1 VTFVGSAGGS
11 SPLGAV
17 SIASARNVT
26 LAAVSAASLVQSA
39 GSGATILGGPVT
51 TTGPVGIST
60 GAVTVGSGGGIA
72 AGGTVTLAT
81 TSGILLAASITT
93 TGDAIS
99 LAGPVT
105 LGANSTVAATAG
117 GSTSGAAIA
126 FSSTINGPFA
136 LTVDAGTS
144 GDVTFGGEIGGASP
158 ASRLA
163 SLSVTSAPATTHFV
177 ADVTTTGDQTYTGGV
192 RIEND
197 VTFTATHTDGDI
209 RFLGAVNADTGA
221 ESITI
226 DAGGNVSFGGPV
238 GATPFAAL
246 TVDSGTNPG
255 ETIEFGAGVGTV
267 SADSIALNTNRP
279 VVAAAVAT
287 IVGRA
292 GTTFVADEFAM
303 GQGHKLTVLGDVAIG
318 AAGGANASS
327 VTLGDVVSLGDLR
340 VNADS
345 IVLLGRSAE
354 MILTNTG
361 STVLDPAVDYI
372 VDGQVFFSVT
382 PTMGGA
388 VPGNRAEFASA
399 SGAVDGSGT
408 LTGFQ
413 QFIYAQPITT
423 AVVTGPAPANAV
435 LDLRASDTRSQQINP
450 ATVIPPGGARI
461 YGLGSAVPDDE
472 ESKDEADG
480 AESGDTAAP

>member
-1 VTFVGSAGGS
+1 
-11 SPLGAV
+11 
-17 SIASARNVT
+17 
-26 LAAVSAASLVQSA
+26 
-39 GSGATILGGPVT
+39 
-51 TTGPVGIST
+51 
-60 GAVTVGSGGGIA
+60 
-72 AGGTVTLAT
+72 
-81 TSGILLAASITT
+81 
-93 TGDAIS
+93 
-99 LAGPVT
+99 
-105 LGANSTVAATAG
+105 
-117 GSTSGAAIA
+117 
-126 FSSTINGPFA
+126 
-136 LTVDAGTS
+136 
-144 GDVTFGGEIGGASP
+144 
-158 ASRLA
+158 
-163 SLSVTSAPATTHFV
+163 VTSAPATTHFV

-197 VTFTATHTDGDI
+197 VAFTATHTDGDI
-209 RFLGAVNADTGA
+209 RFLGAVSADTGT
-221 ESITI
+221 ESLTI

-267 SADSIALNTNRP
+267 SADSIALNANRP

-303 GQGHKLTVLGDVAIG
+303 GQGHKLTALGDVTIG

-345 IVLLGRSAE
+345 IIMLGRPAE

-372 VDGQVFFSVT
+372 VDGQVFFSVA

-413 QFIYAQPITT
+413 QYIYAQPITT

-472 ESKDEADG
+472 ESEGEADG